1 MPLILPLA
9 YAIIKDM
16 NFHQRP
22 DNQPTPQKSKSDG
35 SPNTKRIRLSSPLR
49 TNTPTAQP
57 ENVQQGTTKYF
68 VKPKSEI
75 SDDIDDVYFS

>member
-1 MPLILPLA
+1 
-9 YAIIKDM
+9 M

-22 DNQPTPQKSKSDG
+22 DKQPTPQKWKSDG
-35 SPNTKRIRLSSPLR
+35 SPNTKRIRLSSPSR
-49 TNTPTAQP
+49 TNAPTAQP

-68 VKPKSEI
+68 VKPI